1 MVSPNRSG
9 TDLSDIKRLMRV
21 GTCILLALFL
31 GSVARAQQIAQ
42 TVQVDAAR
50 SDALEALRRE
60 ILAAQILPDATV
72 QTLVDRAGGEGV
84 LSLVLT
90 KAQQL
95 GGPRWIDDQ
104 TCQVTL
110 AISGDEVAKALEQL
124 SDSKP
129 KALSA
134 PPQVVKERLKRWR
147 RRTFEA
153 VGTSIGW
160 SAVDR
165 LRPDPSQANW
175 QMVSDE
181 DRKKAIVAAKQSA
194 VQAVLDSLKPLV
206 LEGTHTVG
214 EALSVPQVDDDLR
227 KWLASRPI
235 TAVQFRD
242 NLEIRLAL
250 SVAPQEL
257 WPQLKEALQKQKK
270 VPMPDKTN
278 DWIRVREQVLAR
290 MAPPVGA
297 STAGATVVAATRPA
311 IVLPDQPPPW
321 TNDSIEAVAT
331 ASSTGAALRTA
342 RAAETAAARELRI
355 KIDALLLSP
364 GLPLGEAAKQDPR
377 IQQAIDRSLQRAQI
391 ARVDYDSPTRGS
403 VRAKL
408 LLNLEDVWRELN
420 AR

>member
-1 MVSPNRSG
+1 M
-9 TDLSDIKRLMRV
+9 RL
-21 GTCILLALFL
+21 GICTLLILFL
-31 GSVARAQQIAQ
+31 ASAARAQQSAQ
-42 TVQVDAAR
+42 TAQVDAAR

-60 ILAAQILPDATV
+60 ILSAQILPDATA

-84 LSLVLT
+84 LSTVLS

-110 AISGDEVAKALEQL
+110 AISGDDVAKTLEQL
-124 SDSKP
+124 TDSKP

-134 PPQVVKERLKRWR
+134 PPQVVKEKLKRWR

-165 LRPDPSQANW
+165 LRPDPTQANW
-175 QMVSDE
+175 QMVSGE
-181 DRKKAIVAAKQSA
+181 DRKKAIIAAKQSA

-214 EALSVPQVDDDLR
+214 EALAVPQVDDELR
-227 KWLASRPI
+227 KWLAGRPI

-270 VPMPDKTN
+270 VPTPDKTN
-278 DWIRVREQVLAR
+278 DWIRLREQVLAR

-297 STAGATVVAATRPA
+297 STAGATAAASTRPTIA
-311 IVLPDQPPPW
+311 LPAQPPPW
-321 TNDSIEAVAT
+321 TNDAIDAEAT
-331 ASSTGAALRTA
+331 ASSAGAALRTA
-342 RAAETAAARELRI
+342 RAAQTAATRELRI
-355 KIDALLLSP
+355 KLDALLLSP
-364 GLPLGEAAKQDPR
+364 GLTLGEAAKQDPR
-377 IQQAIDRSLQRAQI
+377 IEQAIDRSLQRAQI
-391 ARVDYDSPTRGS
+391 AKVDYDSPSRGS

-408 LLNLEDVWRELN
+408 SLNLEDVWRELN

>member
-1 MVSPNRSG
+1 MRSVRW
-9 TDLSDIKRLMRV
+9 I
-21 GTCILLALFL
+21 ILVFCVCSA
-31 GSVARAQQIAQ
+31 ARAQQSAQ
-42 TVQVDAAR
+42 TAQVDAAR

-60 ILAAQILPDATV
+60 ILSAQILPDATV

-84 LSLVLT
+84 LSTVLS

-110 AISGDEVAKALEQL
+110 AISGDDVAKALEQL
-124 SDSKP
+124 TDSKP

-134 PPQVVKERLKRWR
+134 PPQVVKEKLKRWR

-165 LRPDPSQANW
+165 LRPDPTQANW
-175 QMVSDE
+175 QMVSGE
-181 DRKKAIVAAKQSA
+181 ARKKAIIAAKQSA

-214 EALSVPQVDDDLR
+214 EALALPQVDDELR
-227 KWLASRPI
+227 KWLAGRPI

-257 WPQLKEALQKQKK
+257 WPQLKEALQRQKK
-270 VPMPDKTN
+270 VPTPDKTN
-278 DWIRVREQVLAR
+278 DWIRLREQVLAR

-297 STAGATVVAATRPA
+297 STAGATAAASTRPTIA
-311 IVLPDQPPPW
+311 LPAQPPPW
-321 TNDSIEAVAT
+321 TNDAIDAEAT
-331 ASSTGAALRTA
+331 ASSAGAALRTA
-342 RAAETAAARELRI
+342 RAAQTAATRELRI
-355 KIDALLLSP
+355 KLDALLLSP
-364 GLPLGEAAKQDPR
+364 GLTLGEAAKQDPR
-377 IQQAIDRSLQRAQI
+377 IEQAIDRSLQRAQI
-391 ARVDYDSPTRGS
+391 AKVDYDSPSRGS

-408 LLNLEDVWRELN
+408 SLNLEDVWRELN

>member
-1 MVSPNRSG
+1 M
-9 TDLSDIKRLMRV
+9 RLPL
-21 GTCILLALFL
+21 CIILLLFTA
-31 GSVARAQQIAQ
+31 GFACAQQSAQ
-42 TVQVDAAR
+42 TAQVDAAR

-72 QTLVDRAGGEGV
+72 QILVDRAGGQG
-84 LSLVLT
+84 LISNALN

-110 AISGDEVAKALEQL
+110 AISGDNVANALEQMI
-124 SDSKP
+124 DSKP
-129 KALSA
+129 KALSV

-147 RRTFEA
+147 HRVFEA

-175 QMVSDE
+175 LAVSDE
-181 DRKKAIVAAKQSA
+181 DRKKAIIAAKQSA
-194 VQAVLDSLKPLV
+194 VQAVLDS
-206 LEGTHTVG
+206 
-214 EALSVPQVDDDLR
+214 AQVDDELR
-227 KWLASRPI
+227 KWLSSRPI

-242 NLEIRLAL
+242 NLEVRLAL

-257 WPQLKEALQKQKK
+257 WPQLKETLQRQKN
-270 VPMPDKTN
+270 VPTPSKTN

-290 MAPPVGA
+290 MAPPVGSA
-297 STAGATVVAATRPA
+297 AAGANVAAATRPA
-311 IVLPDQPPPW
+311 VTLPDQPPPW
-321 TNDSIEAVAT
+321 TNDAIDAEAT
-331 ASSTGAALRTA
+331 ASSAGAALRTA

-355 KIDALLLSP
+355 KLNGLLLSP
-364 GLPLGEAAKQDPR
+364 GLTLGEAAREDPR
-377 IQQAIDRSLQRAQI
+377 IEQAMARSVQRAQI
-391 ARVDYDSPTRGS
+391 AKVDYDTPTRGS
-403 VRAKL
+403 VRARL
-408 LLNLEDVWRELN
+408 SINLEDVWRELN